1 VFNRPVC
8 GMPSAAELSTR
19 LCSCI
24 QQAFQ
29 ARCLARCLVN
39 RPKRVL
45 IVPTRL
51 ECMQA
56 EHYQQALAISPLHPD
71 AWFALGYC
79 RMKTDSPDAALQV
92 VAAWVHNGVTRGC
105 AS

>member
-1 VFNRPVC
+1 
-8 GMPSAAELSTR
+8 
-19 LCSCI
+19 
-24 QQAFQ
+24 
-29 ARCLARCLVN
+29 
-39 RPKRVL
+39 
-45 IVPTRL
+45 
-51 ECMQA
+51 MQA